1 MPKPSGDAPRGT
13 GPLRRRYHLLR
24 HGQSLANVEGVIVS
38 APATGT
44 TGYGLTEE
52 GRAGVRDSVA
62 AARAGGL
69 FDDVP
74 EIVASPFLRTVETA
88 ALAAELLGC
97 AARTDV
103 RLRER
108 FFGALDGTL
117 DEAYQ
122 GVWAADRLDPDHV
135 EWGVESAA
143 SVARRMTEL
152 IGELEAGAGSG
163 PVLLVTHGDPAS
175 ILIAAL
181 AGGDLRRHRELGA
194 LPVAGLRRLG

>member
-1 MPKPSGDAPRGT
+1 MPKSSGDAPRAT

-44 TGYGLTEE
+44 AGYGLTEE
-52 GRAGVRDSVA
+52 GRAQVRASVA
-62 AARAGGL
+62 AARAGNL

-97 AARTDV
+97 AARKDE

-108 FFGALDGTL
+108 FFGALDGTA
-117 DEAYQ
+117 DPAYQ

-143 SVARRMTEL
+143 SVARRML
-152 IGELEAGAGSG
+152 DLVRELERAEGG

-175 ILIAAL
+175 ILIATL
-181 AGGDLRRHRELGA
+181 AGDLRRHRELGA
-194 LPVAGLRRLG
+194 LPVAGLTSLG